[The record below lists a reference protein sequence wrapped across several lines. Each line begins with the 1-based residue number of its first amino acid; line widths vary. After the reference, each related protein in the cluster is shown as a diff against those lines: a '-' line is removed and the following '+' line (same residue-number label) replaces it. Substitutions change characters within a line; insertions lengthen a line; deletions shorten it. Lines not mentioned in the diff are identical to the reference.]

1 MAWFRKEPKPGE
13 IKLTPKPPEAAH
25 PNEVQ
30 PHKEKKPKRPSFE
43 FKDSDSAEEYLEWK
57 GAVPIEFRRLVEG
70 HLKNTELAPSQT
82 GLPLTDQFLNKFT
95 EAIKAKDIPDTADVD
110 TKVANLLKPMTRV
123 ETKGGYLNVFE
134 ALANPDVSWNLK
146 RKIYDIQV
154 KTALEWLANRDLAE
168 LTKKA
173 QEDQEEKP
181 EQTGEAGEQ
190 GQPGKGEGFLRQ
202 AQDSADV
209 PPPDEK
215 VAPEGDVG
223 ERKEGEPAKALFSV
237 NPFYGGYYK
246 QLQFNKLD
254 SSTLEWQKPEN
265 AFSEPTVEA
274 LDAISSRVIFG
285 KIHGRAPLSIPLP
298 YDWTIDPDSLT
309 TDAPEGSAEVL
320 RNQEGLWY
328 LKIDADGVFK
338 YQIRASRKQ
347 RLGEGAEPN
356 QAEIDGSLPPDLK
369 NELDELKKK
378 RFPKLKL
385 KREIV
390 KLVRS
395 HLKYV
400 TSDEINNYYKQAPQ
414 DIFQRIWQ
422 RKEAN
427 CYWANML
434 GARALAEVDDQWGYI
449 SGHSVRE
456 KDDQGNAI
464 LHSGNGHAWLEVWDE
479 ASQRAIR
486 LDATPAGDP
495 NVDQEQQE
503 KELDGETGEG
513 DYGDNEELASDSDV
527 QKQIKDLK
535 KKEGGGSKKKE
546 RPGYDLME
554 QSFAELAEC
563 SPEQAKEFLKAL
575 ERVRKIE
582 DENGVSISDL
592 MKEEWRKI
600 IEERKIESL
609 DYRGP
614 VRMDEGSRLEDPVS
628 AKIDIRSKELN
639 PTGFERDEIVEKTEN
654 DFGGLDIYF
663 SFDLS
668 GSMSQPDGASGRIKA
683 DVQRDVGL
691 LFADSLMQ
699 LSYMT
704 RQHGEESDLLPIKI
718 MVTLASDT
726 GDVKLHLTDKWGPK
740 EQWAFYFA
748 LTQLARGGTPTH
760 KTLEKI
766 EVDFDQELADLRKK
780 NIPQAK
786 LPIQYTAEIS
796 DGAPDD
802 FSETESLH
810 QKLKAKGMSIRSY
823 TIGGQ
828 SASADAAEP
837 LETFSQLPQ
846 ILAKDIIELFK
857 KLRPRKIKS

>member
-1 MAWFRKEPKPGE
+1 MPKGE
-13 IKLTPKPPEAAH
+13 KPSTGD
-25 PNEVQ
+25 
-30 PHKEKKPKRPSFE
+30 KEKEKLSLTGFE
-43 FKDSDSAEEYLEWK
+43 FGDSISAEEYLEWK
-57 GAVPIEFRRLVEG
+57 GAVPPEFRRLVESS
-70 HLKNTELAPSQT
+70 LKNAESSPSQT
-82 GLPLTDQFLNKFT
+82 GLPLTDQFLNKFA
-95 EAIKAKDIPDTADVD
+95 EAIRAKDILDMAGID
-110 TKVANLLKPMTRV
+110 KRVANLLKPMTRV

-134 ALANPDVSWNLK
+134 ALANPDISWNLK
-146 RKIYDIQV
+146 RKIYDTQV

-173 QEDQEEKP
+173 QEQETKP
-181 EQTGEAGEQ
+181 KQTSEPAGTEEQ
-190 GQPGKGEGFLRQ
+190 GQSGEGEGSLRQ
-202 AQDSADV
+202 AQDNADV
-209 PPPDEK
+209 PPTNEK
-215 VAPEGDVG
+215 VSPGGDMG
-223 ERKEGEPAKALFSV
+223 ERKESEPARALFSV
-237 NPFYGGYYK
+237 NPFYGGYYR
-246 QLQFNKLD
+246 QLRFNKMNSDTLD
-254 SSTLEWQKPEN
+254 WQKPEN
-265 AFSEPTVEA
+265 EFSEPTAESFDV
-274 LDAISSRVIFG
+274 LGVRVIFG

-298 YDWTIDPDSLT
+298 YNWAIDADSLT

-320 RNQEGLWY
+320 KNQEGLWY
-328 LKIDADGVFK
+328 LKIDADGIFK

-347 RLGEGAEPN
+347 RLAEEPEPSK
-356 QAEIDGSLPPDLK
+356 AEINGNLP
-369 NELDELKKK
+369 EELKKEIEELKNK
-378 RFPKLKL
+378 RFPKIKL

-400 TSDEINNYYKQAPQ
+400 TSNEINSYYKEKPQ
-414 DIFQRIWQ
+414 EFFDRVWQ
-422 RKEAN
+422 KKEAN
-427 CYWANML
+427 CFWANTL
-434 GARALAEVDDQWGYI
+434 AARALAEVDNDWGYI
-449 SGHSVRE
+449 SGYSVRE

-513 DYGDNEELASDSDV
+513 DYGDSEELASDSDV

-535 KKEGGGSKKKE
+535 KKEGGNSKKKE
-546 RPGYDLME
+546 KSGYDLME

-563 SPEQAKEFLKAL
+563 TPEQAKEFLKAL
-575 ERVRKIE
+575 ERVREVK
-582 DENGVSISDL
+582 DENGEPISDL
-592 MKEEWRKI
+592 MKDEWRKI

-628 AKIDIRSKELN
+628 ARIDIRARELN
-639 PTGFERDEIVEKTEN
+639 PTGFEKDELVEKTEN

-740 EQWAFYFA
+740 EQWAFYSA

-766 EVDFDQELADLRKK
+766 EIDFDKELAELKKK

-796 DGAPDD
+796 DGTPDD
-802 FSETESLH
+802 FNETESLH
-810 QKLKAKGMSIRSY
+810 QKLKTKGMSIRSY

-837 LETFSQLPQ
+837 LETFSQLPK
-846 ILAKDIIELFK
+846 ILAKDIIEQFR

>member
-1 MAWFRKEPKPGE
+1 MAWFRKEPKFGE
-13 IKLTPKPPEAAH
+13 VKPTPKPPEVVA
-25 PNEVQ
+25 PESIK
-30 PHKEKKPKRPSFE
+30 PKKEKPKRPTFE
-43 FKDSDSAEEYLEWK
+43 FKDSESAEEYLDWK
-57 GAVPIEFRRLVEG
+57 GSVPIEFRRLIEG
-70 HLKNTELAPSQT
+70 NLKNTEPTPSQT
-82 GLPLTDQFLNKFT
+82 GLPLTDQFLNKFA
-95 EAIKAKDIPDTADVD
+95 EAIKAKDIPDITDVD
-110 TKVANLLKPMTRV
+110 NKVANLLKPMTRV

-146 RKIYDIQV
+146 RKIYDTQV

-168 LTKKA
+168 LAKKA
-173 QEDQEEKP
+173 QEQETKP
-181 EQTGEAGEQ
+181 KPKQTGEPAGTEEQ
-190 GQPGKGEGFLRQ
+190 GRPGEGEG
-202 AQDSADV
+202 SDV
-209 PPPDEK
+209 PPTNEK
-215 VAPEGDVG
+215 IEPGGDSA
-223 ERKEGEPAKALFSV
+223 ESKEGELARAIFSV

-246 QLQFNKLD
+246 QLRFNKMDPNTLD
-254 SSTLEWQKPEN
+254 WQKPEN
-265 AFSEPTVEA
+265 EFSEPTAENFDVLGA
-274 LDAISSRVIFG
+274 RVIFG
-285 KIHGRAPLSIPLP
+285 KIRGRAPLSIPLP
-298 YDWTIDPDSLT
+298 YDWSIDADSLT

-320 RNQEGLWY
+320 RNQDGLWY
-328 LKIDADGVFK
+328 LKIDADGIFK
-338 YQIRASRKQ
+338 YQLRASRKQ
-347 RLGEGAEPN
+347 RLSEESEPS
-356 QAEIDGSLPPDLK
+356 QAEIVGNLPPELK
-369 NELDELKKK
+369 SQLDELKKK

-395 HLKYV
+395 RLKYV
-400 TSDEINNYYKQAPQ
+400 TSDELNQYYKQSPQ
-414 DIFQRIWQ
+414 DVFQRIWQ

-427 CYWANML
+427 CYWANLL
-434 GARALAEVDDQWGYI
+434 GAKTLSEIDNNWGYI
-449 SGHSVRE
+449 SGYSVRE

-479 ASQRAIR
+479 SSQRAIR
-486 LDATPAGDP
+486 IDATPAGDP

-513 DYGDNEELASDSDV
+513 DYGDNEELATDADV

-546 RPGYDLME
+546 KSGFDLME
-554 QSFAELAEC
+554 QQFSELAEC
-563 SPEQAKEFLKAL
+563 TPEQAKEFLKAL

-582 DENGVSISDL
+582 DENGVPISDL
-592 MKEEWRKI
+592 MKDEWRKI
-600 IEERKIESL
+600 IEERKVESL

-628 AKIDIRSKELN
+628 ARIDIKAKELN
-639 PTGFERDEIVEKTEN
+639 PTGFERDEIVEKNEN

-704 RQHGEESDLLPIKI
+704 RQQGEQSDLLPIKI

-740 EQWAFYFA
+740 EQWAFYSA

-837 LETFSQLPQ
+837 LETFSQLPK
-846 ILAKDIIELFK
+846 ILAKDIIEQFR
-857 KLRPRKIKS
+857 KLRPRKISSR

>member
-1 MAWFRKEPKPGE
+1 MPKKETKFWG
-13 IKLTPKPPEAAH
+13 ISS
-25 PNEVQ
+25 
-30 PHKEKKPKRPSFE
+30 KEKKPPKVGFE
-43 FKDSDSAEEYLEWK
+43 FKDSDSAQEYLEWK
-57 GAVPIEFRRLVEG
+57 GVVPIEFRRLVES
-70 HLKNTELAPSQT
+70 HLKNVEPAPSQT
-82 GLPLTDQFLNKFT
+82 GLPLTDQFLNKFA

-110 TKVANLLKPMTRV
+110 NKVANLLKPMTRV

-146 RKIYDIQV
+146 RKIYDTQV

-168 LTKKA
+168 LTRKA
-173 QEDQEEKP
+173 QEEQEPAEP
-181 EQTGEAGEQ
+181 SGESDESGEQ
-190 GQPGKGEGFLRQ
+190 GQPGKGEG
-202 AQDSADV
+202 SDV
-209 PPPDEK
+209 PPTNEK
-215 VAPEGDVG
+215 VEPGGNTG

-246 QLQFNKLD
+246 QLRFNKLD
-254 SSTLEWQKPEN
+254 PHTLEWQKPEN
-265 AFSEPTVEA
+265 EFSEPTVET
-274 LDAISSRVIFG
+274 LDALSSRLIFG

-298 YDWTIDPDSLT
+298 YDWVIDPDSLT
-309 TDAPEGSAEVL
+309 TYAPEGSAEVL
-320 RNQEGLWY
+320 RNQDGLWY
-328 LKIDADGVFK
+328 LKIEADGIFK
-338 YQIRASRKQ
+338 YQVRASRKQ
-347 RLGEGAEPN
+347 RFGEDAEPN
-356 QAEIDGSLPPDLK
+356 QAEIEGSLPPDLK
-369 NELDELKKK
+369 DEIAELSKK

-390 KLVRS
+390 KLVRNR
-395 HLKYV
+395 LKYV
-400 TSDEINNYYKQAPQ
+400 TSDELNNFYKQSPK
-414 DIFQRIWQ
+414 DIFEKIWQ

-434 GARALAEVDDQWGYI
+434 GARALAEVDAQWGYI
-449 SGHSVRE
+449 AGFSVRE
-456 KDDQGNAI
+456 KDAQGNAI

-503 KELDGETGEG
+503 QELEGEAGEG
-513 DYGDNEELASDSDV
+513 DYGEQDELASEADV

-535 KKEGGGSKKKE
+535 KKEGGGTKKKDK
-546 RPGYDLME
+546 PGYDLME

-563 SPEQAKEFLKAL
+563 TPEQAKEFLKAL
-575 ERVRKIE
+575 ERVREIKNDQGE
-582 DENGVSISDL
+582 AISDL
-592 MKEEWRKI
+592 MKDEWKKI
-600 IEERKIESL
+600 IEERKVESL

-628 AKIDIRSKELN
+628 ARIDIRSKELN
-639 PTGFERDEIVEKTEN
+639 PTGFERDELVEKTEN

-683 DVQRDVGL
+683 DIQRDVGL

-704 RQHGEESDLLPIKI
+704 RQHGEQSDLLPIKI

-726 GDVKLHLTDKWGPK
+726 GDVKLHLTDKWGTK
-740 EQWAFYFA
+740 EQWAFYSA

-766 EVDFDQELADLRKK
+766 EIDFDQELADLRKK

-796 DGAPDD
+796 DGVPDD
-802 FSETESLH
+802 FTETENMH
-810 QKLKAKGMSIRSY
+810 QKLKAKSMSIRSY

-846 ILAKDIIELFK
+846 ILAKDIIEQFR

>member
-1 MAWFRKEPKPGE
+1 MAWFRKESQLGTPKFPKVMHPGE
-13 IKLTPKPPEAAH
+13 A
-25 PNEVQ
+25 Q
-30 PHKEKKPKRPSFE
+30 PHKRVEPKKEKPQRPSFE
-43 FKDSDSAEEYLEWK
+43 FKDSDSAQEYLEWK

-70 HLKNTELAPSQT
+70 NLKNTELAPSQT
-82 GLPLTDQFLNKFT
+82 GLPLTDQFLNKFA
-95 EAIKAKDIPDTADVD
+95 EAIKAKDIPDTADMD

-123 ETKGGYLNVFE
+123 ETKAGYLNVFE

-146 RKIYDIQV
+146 RKIYETQV
-154 KTALEWLANRDLAE
+154 KTALEWLANKDLAE
-168 LTKKA
+168 LTKQA
-173 QEDQEEKP
+173 QEKQEPTEP
-181 EQTGEAGEQ
+181 AGESTEPGEK
-190 GQPGKGEGFLRQ
+190 GQPGQGE
-202 AQDSADV
+202 DSDV
-209 PPPDEK
+209 PPTNEK
-215 VAPEGDVG
+215 VTPGGDTA

-246 QLQFNKLD
+246 QLRFNRLD
-254 SSTLEWQKPEN
+254 PDTLDWQKPEN
-265 AFSEPTVEA
+265 EFKESEVEN
-274 LDAISSRVIFG
+274 LDILGARVIFG
-285 KIHGRAPLSIPLP
+285 KIRGQTPLSIPLP
-298 YDWTIDPDSLT
+298 YDWTIDTDSIT
-309 TDAPEGSAEVL
+309 TDAPEGSAEIL
-320 RNQEGLWY
+320 RNQDGLWY
-328 LKIDADGVFK
+328 LKINADGIFK
-338 YQIRASRKQ
+338 YQVRASRKQ
-347 RLGEGAEPN
+347 RIGEAAEPS
-356 QAEIDGSLPPDLK
+356 QAEIGGSLPV
-369 NELDELKKK
+369 ELKKEIEELNKK

-390 KLVRS
+390 KLVRNR
-395 HLKYV
+395 LKYV
-400 TSDEINNYYKQAPQ
+400 TSDEINNYYRQNPR
-414 DIFQRIWQ
+414 DIFGRIWQ

-434 GARALAEVDDQWGYI
+434 GAKALAEVDNQWGYI

-464 LHSGNGHAWLEVWDE
+464 LHSGNGHAWLEIWDE
-479 ASQRAIR
+479 ASQRAIK
-486 LDATPAGDP
+486 LDTTPVGDP

-503 KELDGETGEG
+503 KELEGETGEG
-513 DYGDNEELASDSDV
+513 DYGEKEELASESDV

-546 RPGYDLME
+546 KPGYDLME

-575 ERVRKIE
+575 ERVRQIK
-582 DENGVSISDL
+582 DQNGEPITDL

-600 IEERKIESL
+600 IEERKVESL

-628 AKIDIRSKELN
+628 ARIDVRSKELN

-704 RQHGEESDLLPIKI
+704 RQHGEESNLLPIKI

-740 EQWAFYFA
+740 EQWAFYSA

-766 EVDFDQELADLRKK
+766 EVDFDKELAELK
-780 NIPQAK
+780 NKRIQQDK

-796 DGAPDD
+796 DGSPDD

-846 ILAKDIIELFK
+846 ILARDIVEQFK
-857 KLRPRKIKS
+857 KLRPRKIKL

>member
-1 MAWFRKEPKPGE
+1 MAWFRKESKFGEVKP
-13 IKLTPKPPEAAH
+13 TSKPPEVVT
-25 PNEVQ
+25 PESIK
-30 PHKEKKPKRPSFE
+30 PKKEKPKRPSFE

-57 GAVPIEFRRLVEG
+57 GAVPPEFRRLVESN
-70 HLKNTELAPSQT
+70 LKNTEPSPSQT
-82 GLPLTDQFLNKFT
+82 GLPLTDQFLNKFA

-110 TKVANLLKPMTRV
+110 HKVANLLKPMTRV

-146 RKIYDIQV
+146 RKIYDTQV

-173 QEDQEEKP
+173 QEEQEP
-181 EQTGEAGEQ
+181 EPKQTGEPAETEEQ
-190 GQPGKGEGFLRQ
+190 GQPGQGEG
-202 AQDSADV
+202 SDV
-209 PPPDEK
+209 PPTNEK
-215 VAPEGDVG
+215 VEPGGDMG
-223 ERKEGEPAKALFSV
+223 ERKEGEPARAIFSV

-246 QLQFNKLD
+246 QLRFNKMDPDTLD
-254 SSTLEWQKPEN
+254 WQKPEN
-265 AFSEPTVEA
+265 EFSEPSAESFDVLGA
-274 LDAISSRVIFG
+274 RVIFG
-285 KIHGRAPLSIPLP
+285 KIRGQAPLSIPLP
-298 YDWTIDPDSLT
+298 YDWVIDPDSLT
-309 TDAPEGSAEVL
+309 TDAPEGSAEIL
-320 RNQEGLWY
+320 KNQDGLWY
-328 LKIDADGVFK
+328 LKIDADGIFK

-347 RLGEGAEPN
+347 RLAEEPEPSK
-356 QAEIDGSLPPDLK
+356 AEIIGNLPDELK
-369 NELDELKKK
+369 KEIEELKKK
-378 RFPKLKL
+378 RFPKVKL

-395 HLKYV
+395 RLKYV
-400 TSDEINNYYKQAPQ
+400 TSDEINSYYKQKPQ
-414 DIFQRIWQ
+414 EFFDRIWQ

-427 CYWANML
+427 CFWANTL
-434 GARALAEVDDQWGYI
+434 AARALTEIDNDWGYI
-449 SGHSVRE
+449 SGYSVRE

-479 ASQRAIR
+479 ASQHVIR

-513 DYGDNEELASDSDV
+513 DYGDSEELASDSDV

-546 RPGYDLME
+546 KSGYDLME
-554 QSFAELAEC
+554 QQFSELAEC
-563 SPEQAKEFLKAL
+563 STEQAKEFLKAL

-582 DENGVSISDL
+582 DENGVPISDL
-592 MKEEWRKI
+592 MKDEWRKI
-600 IEERKIESL
+600 IEERKVESL

-628 AKIDIRSKELN
+628 ARIDIRSRELN

-740 EQWAFYFA
+740 EQWAFYSA
-748 LTQLARGGTPTH
+748 LIQLARGGTPTH

-766 EVDFDQELADLRKK
+766 EVDFDKELAELK
-780 NIPQAK
+780 NKRIPEGK
-786 LPIQYTAEIS
+786 MPIQYTAEIS

-810 QKLKAKGMSIRSY
+810 QKLKTKGMSIRSY

-846 ILAKDIIELFK
+846 ILAKDIIEQFR
-857 KLRPRKIKS
+857 KLRPRKIKP

>member
-1 MAWFRKEPKPGE
+1 MAWFRKESQPSEIELIPKPTE
-13 IKLTPKPPEAAH
+13 DVN

-30 PHKEKKPKRPSFE
+30 LRKGAKSKEKPKGPIFE

-70 HLKNTELAPSQT
+70 NLKNAELAALSQT
-82 GLPLTDQFLNKFT
+82 GLPLTDQFLNKFA
-95 EAIKAKDIPDTADVD
+95 EAVKAKDIPDTADVD
-110 TKVANLLKPMTRV
+110 NKVANLLKPMTRV

-146 RKIYDIQV
+146 RKIYDTQV

-168 LTKKA
+168 LTRKA
-173 QEDQEEKP
+173 QEEQKP
-181 EQTGEAGEQ
+181 VEPSGESTEPGEQ
-190 GQPGKGEGFLRQ
+190 GQPGKGE
-202 AQDSADV
+202 DSDV
-209 PPPDEK
+209 PSPDEK
-215 VAPEGDVG
+215 VAPGGDMG

-246 QLQFNKLD
+246 QLRFNKLD
-254 SSTLEWQKPEN
+254 PNTLEWQKPEN
-265 AFSEPTVEA
+265 AFNEPITET
-274 LDAISSRVIFG
+274 LDALSSRVIFG
-285 KIHGRAPLSIPLP
+285 KVHGRAPLSIPLP
-298 YDWTIDPDSLT
+298 YDWTIDSESLT
-309 TDAPEGSAEVL
+309 TDAPEGSAEIL
-320 RNQEGLWY
+320 RNQDGLWY
-328 LKIDADGVFK
+328 LKIDADDIFK
-338 YQIRASRKQ
+338 YQVRASRKQ
-347 RLGEGAEPN
+347 RLGEDTEPN
-356 QAEIDGSLPPDLK
+356 QAEIEGSLPPDLK

-385 KREIV
+385 KREAV
-390 KLVRS
+390 KLIRN

-400 TSDEINNYYKQAPQ
+400 TSDELNQYYKQNPQ
-414 DIFQRIWQ
+414 DVFQRIWQ
-422 RKEAN
+422 RKESN
-427 CYWANML
+427 CYWANLL
-434 GARALAEVDDQWGYI
+434 GARALAEVDNNWGYI
-449 SGHSVRE
+449 SGYSVRE

-464 LHSGNGHAWLEVWDE
+464 LHSGNGHAWLEIWDE

-503 KELDGETGEG
+503 KELEGETGEG

-546 RPGYDLME
+546 KPGYNLME

-563 SPEQAKEFLKAL
+563 TPGQAEEFLKAL
-575 ERVRKIE
+575 ERVRQIK
-582 DENGVSISDL
+582 DQNGEPITDL

-628 AKIDIRSKELN
+628 ARIDIRSKELN
-639 PTGFERDEIVEKTEN
+639 PTGFERDELAEKTEN

-668 GSMSQPDGASGRIKA
+668 GSMGQPDGASGRIKA
-683 DVQRDVGL
+683 DVQRDVGF

-704 RQHGEESDLLPIKI
+704 RQHGEQSDLLPIKI

-726 GDVKLHLTDKWGPK
+726 GDVKLHLTDRWGPK
-740 EQWAFYFA
+740 EQWTFYSA

-766 EVDFDQELADLRKK
+766 EIDFDKEMAELKKK

-802 FSETESLH
+802 FSETESMH
-810 QKLKAKGMSIRSY
+810 QKLKVKGMAIRSY

-828 SASADAAEP
+828 SASADAAKP

-846 ILAKDIIELFK
+846 ILARDIIEQFR
-857 KLRPRKIKS
+857 KLRPRKIKP

>member
-1 MAWFRKEPKPGE
+1 MAWFKKESQPSSAPR
-13 IKLTPKPPEAAH
+13 PPEVMH
-25 PNEVQ
+25 PSEAQ
-30 PHKEKKPKRPSFE
+30 PLKDAKSKEKPKRPNFE
-43 FKDSDSAEEYLEWK
+43 FKDSASAEEYLEWK
-57 GAVPIEFRRLVEG
+57 REVPVEFRRIVEG
-70 HLKNTELAPSQT
+70 GIKNTEAIPRQT
-82 GLPLTDQFLNKFT
+82 GLPLTDQFLGKFA
-95 EAIKAKDIPDTADVD
+95 EAVRAKDVPDTTDVD
-110 TKVANLLKPMTRV
+110 NKVANLLKPMTRV
-123 ETKGGYLNVFE
+123 ETQGGYINVFE
-134 ALANPDVSWNLK
+134 ALANPDISWNLK
-146 RKIYDIQV
+146 RKIYETQV

-168 LTKKA
+168 LAKKA
-173 QEDQEEKP
+173 QEQETKE
-181 EQTGEAGEQ
+181 TDGESNEPSEQ
-190 GQPGKGEGFLRQ
+190 GQSGQGEG
-202 AQDSADV
+202 SDV
-209 PPPDEK
+209 PPTNEK
-215 VAPEGDVG
+215 VEPGGDTA

-246 QLQFNKLD
+246 QLRFNKLNPIN
-254 SSTLEWQKPEN
+254 LEWQKPEN
-265 AFSEPTVEA
+265 EFKEPELES
-274 LDAISSRVIFG
+274 LDILGTRVVFG
-285 KIHGRAPLSIPLP
+285 KIHGNAPLSIPLP
-298 YDWTIDPDSLT
+298 YDWSVDVDSLT
-309 TDAPEGSAEVL
+309 TDAPEGSAEIL
-320 RNQEGLWY
+320 KNQDGLWY
-328 LKIDADGVFK
+328 LKIDADGIFK

-347 RLGEGAEPN
+347 RLGEGIEPS
-356 QAEIDGSLPPDLK
+356 QAEIVGNLPPELK
-369 NELDELKKK
+369 SQLDELRKK
-378 RFPKLKL
+378 RFPKLKF
-385 KREIV
+385 KRETI
-390 KLVRS
+390 KLVRN

-400 TSDEINNYYKQAPQ
+400 TSDDLNQYYKQNPQ
-414 DIFQRIWQ
+414 DVFQRIWQ
-422 RKEAN
+422 KKEAN

-434 GARALAEVDDQWGYI
+434 GARALAEVDNNWGYI
-449 SGHSVRE
+449 SGYSVRE
-456 KDDQGNAI
+456 KDDQGNAV

-513 DYGDNEELASDSDV
+513 DYGEQDELASESDV

-535 KKEGGGSKKKE
+535 KKEGGSSKKKE

-554 QSFAELAEC
+554 EQFAELAEC
-563 SPEQAKEFLKAL
+563 TPEQAKEFLKAI
-575 ERVRKIE
+575 ERVREIKN
-582 DENGVSISDL
+582 DNGEAISDL

-600 IEERKIESL
+600 IEERKVESL

-628 AKIDIRSKELN
+628 ARIDVRSKELN

-668 GSMSQPDGASGRIKA
+668 GSMSQPDGTSGRIKA

-704 RQHGEESDLLPIKI
+704 RQHGEQSDLLPIKI

-740 EQWAFYFA
+740 EQWAFYSA

-766 EVDFDQELADLRKK
+766 EIDFDQELADLRKK

-786 LPIQYTAEIS
+786 LPIQYTAEVS

-802 FSETESLH
+802 FSETESMH

-846 ILAKDIIELFK
+846 ILAKDIIEQFR
-857 KLRPRKIKS
+857 KLRPRKIKP

>member
-1 MAWFRKEPKPGE
+1 MTWFRKESKFGEVKPTSKPSEVVAPESIKPK
-13 IKLTPKPPEAAH
+13 
-25 PNEVQ
+25 
-30 PHKEKKPKRPSFE
+30 KEKPKRQGFE
-43 FKDSDSAEEYLEWK
+43 FKDSESAEEYLDWK
-57 GAVPIEFRRLVEG
+57 GSVPIEFRRLIEG
-70 HLKNTELAPSQT
+70 NLKNTEPTPSQT
-82 GLPLTDQFLNKFT
+82 GLPLTDQFLNKFA
-95 EAIKAKDIPDTADVD
+95 EAIRVKDIPDTTDVNN
-110 TKVANLLKPMTRV
+110 KIANLLKPMTRV

-146 RKIYDIQV
+146 RKIYDTQV
-154 KTALEWLANRDLAE
+154 KTALEWLVNRDLAE
-168 LTKKA
+168 LTRKA
-173 QEDQEEKP
+173 QEEQNPP
-181 EQTGEAGEQ
+181 EQTGESTEAGEQ
-190 GQPGKGEGFLRQ
+190 GQSGKGEG
-202 AQDSADV
+202 SDV
-209 PPPDEK
+209 PPTNEK
-215 VAPEGDVG
+215 VSPGGDRG
-223 ERKEGEPAKALFSV
+223 EKKEGEPAKALFSV

-246 QLQFNKLD
+246 QLLFNKLD
-254 SSTLEWQKPEN
+254 PNTLEWQKPEN
-265 AFSEPTVEA
+265 EFNQPTSET
-274 LDAISSRVIFG
+274 LDAVSSRVVFG
-285 KIHGRAPLSIPLP
+285 KVRGRALLSIPLP
-298 YDWTIDPDSLT
+298 YDWVIDPDSLT

-320 RNQEGLWY
+320 KNREGLWY
-328 LKIDADGVFK
+328 LKIDADGIFK

-347 RLGEGAEPN
+347 RLAEESEPSK
-356 QAEIDGSLPPDLK
+356 AEIIGNLPDELK
-369 NELDELKKK
+369 KEIDELKKK
-378 RFPKLKL
+378 RLPKLKL

-390 KLVRS
+390 KTVRNG
-395 HLKYV
+395 LKYV
-400 TSDEINNYYKQAPQ
+400 TSDDINNYYQQNSQ
-414 DIFQRIWQ
+414 DIFGRIWQ

-434 GARALAEVDDQWGYI
+434 AGRALAEVDDQWGYI
-449 SGHSVRE
+449 SGYSVRE
-456 KDDQGNAI
+456 KDEQGNAI

-479 ASQRAIR
+479 VSQRAIR
-486 LDATPAGDP
+486 LDATPTGDP
-495 NVDQEQQE
+495 NVDEEQQE
-503 KELDGETGEG
+503 KELNGETGEG
-513 DYGDNEELASDSDV
+513 DYGENDELASEQDV

-546 RPGYDLME
+546 KFGPDLME
-554 QSFAELAEC
+554 QQFAELADC
-563 SPEQAKEFLKAL
+563 TPEQAKEFLRAL
-575 ERVRKIE
+575 ERVREIKNE
-582 DENGVSISDL
+582 SGEPISDL

-628 AKIDIRSKELN
+628 ARIDIRARELN
-639 PTGFERDEIVEKTEN
+639 PTGFEKDELVEKTEN
-654 DFGGLDIYF
+654 NFGGLDIYF

-699 LSYMT
+699 IAYMT
-704 RQHGEESDLLPIKI
+704 RQHGQESDLLPIKI

-726 GDVKLHLTDKWGPK
+726 GEVKLHLTDKWGPK
-740 EQWAFYFA
+740 EQWAFYSA

-766 EVDFDQELADLRKK
+766 EIDFDKELAELK
-780 NIPQAK
+780 NKRVPEGK
-786 LPIQYTAEIS
+786 MPIQYTAEIS

-846 ILAKDIIELFK
+846 ILAKDIIEQFR
-857 KLRPRKIKS
+857 KLRPRKIRP

>member
-1 MAWFRKEPKPGE
+1 MAWFRKEPKLGE
-13 IKLTPKPPEAAH
+13 VKPTSKPLEVIAPESIKSK
-25 PNEVQ
+25 
-30 PHKEKKPKRPSFE
+30 KEKPDRSTFE
-43 FKDSDSAEEYLEWK
+43 FKDSESAEEYLEWK
-57 GAVPIEFRRLVEG
+57 GVVPPEFRRLVESS
-70 HLKNTELAPSQT
+70 LKNTESSPSQT
-82 GLPLTDQFLNKFT
+82 GLPLTDQFLNKFA
-95 EAIKAKDIPDTADVD
+95 EAIKAKDIPDTTNVD

-146 RKIYDIQV
+146 RKIYDTQV

-168 LTKKA
+168 LAKKA
-173 QEDQEEKP
+173 QEEQEQKP
-181 EQTGEAGEQ
+181 EQTGESAETGEQ
-190 GQPGKGEGFLRQ
+190 GQPGQGESS
-202 AQDSADV
+202 DI
-209 PPPDEK
+209 PPTNERVEPG
-215 VAPEGDVG
+215 GDTG
-223 ERKEGEPAKALFSV
+223 ERKEGEPARALFSV

-246 QLQFNKLD
+246 QLRFNKLD
-254 SSTLEWQKPEN
+254 PSNLEWQKPEN
-265 AFSEPTVEA
+265 EFKEPGAEN
-274 LDAISSRVIFG
+274 LDVLGTRVIFG
-285 KIHGRAPLSIPLP
+285 KVRGRAPLSIPLP
-298 YDWTIDPDSLT
+298 YDWTVDPDSLT
-309 TDAPEGSAEVL
+309 TDAPEGSAEIL
-320 RNQEGLWY
+320 RNQDGLWY

-338 YQIRASRKQ
+338 YQLRASRKQ
-347 RLGEGAEPN
+347 RLSEEAEPS
-356 QAEIDGSLPPDLK
+356 QAEIVGNLPPELK
-369 NELDELKKK
+369 SQLDELKKK

-385 KREIV
+385 KREAV
-390 KLVRS
+390 KLIRN

-400 TSDEINNYYKQAPQ
+400 TSDELNQYYKQSPQ
-414 DIFQRIWQ
+414 DVFQRIWQ

-427 CYWANML
+427 CFWANTL
-434 GARALAEVDDQWGYI
+434 AARALAEIDNNWGYI
-449 SGHSVRE
+449 SGYSIRE
-456 KDDQGNAI
+456 KDDNGNAI

-495 NVDQEQQE
+495 NVDQKQQE
-503 KELDGETGEG
+503 KELDGNPPAGGGEG
-513 DYGDNEELASDSDV
+513 DYGENKELASDSDV

-535 KKEGGGSKKKE
+535 KKESGGSKKKE
-546 RPGYDLME
+546 KSGFDLME
-554 QSFAELAEC
+554 QQFSELAEC
-563 SPEQAKEFLKAL
+563 TPEQAKEFLKAL

-582 DENGVSISDL
+582 DENGIPISDL
-592 MKEEWRKI
+592 MKDEWRKI

-628 AKIDIRSKELN
+628 ARIDIRSRELN

-704 RQHGEESDLLPIKI
+704 RQHGEQSDLLPIKI

-740 EQWAFYFA
+740 EQWAFYSA

-766 EVDFDQELADLRKK
+766 EIDFDQELVDLRKK

-802 FSETESLH
+802 FSETEALH

-837 LETFSQLPQ
+837 LETFSQLPK
-846 ILAKDIIELFK
+846 ILAKDIIEQFR